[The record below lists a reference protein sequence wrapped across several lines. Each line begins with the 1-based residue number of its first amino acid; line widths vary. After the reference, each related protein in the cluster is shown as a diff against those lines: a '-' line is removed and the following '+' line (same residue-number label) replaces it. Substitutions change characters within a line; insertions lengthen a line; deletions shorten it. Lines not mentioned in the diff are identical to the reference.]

1 MAWIGTVSPSEATGL
16 LKILYDEAVG
26 RAGKVF
32 QIVRLMSANPEVLRA
47 SMGLYLSAVRGPSP
61 LPRAVREMIA
71 VVVSSTNRCHY

>member
-1 MAWIGTVSPSEATGL
+1 VAWIGTVSPSEATGL